1 MDLRK
6 AIVTDDDDR
15 TLIVEMRY
23 TEKERARTVFRFLTK
38 PQILSM
44 LKHWDSASEWDRIM
58 RITEVL
64 CPDGLPTHKKVRQ
77 FHYPDDIDRIA
88 SFLMELSLTHGIL
101 WIENDFLF
109 RNPEVWVARTEHYT
123 TNIDADVIDGIIGKL
138 KEIAG
143 NGMD

>member
-6 AIVTDDDDR
+6 AIVTDDDRD
-15 TLIVEMRY
+15 LVVEMRD
-23 TEKERARTVFRFLTK
+23 TEKERARGFKFLTK
-38 PQILSM
+38 PQMLSM
-44 LKHWDSASEWDRIM
+44 LKHWDSAQRYDRTM

-64 CPDGLPTHKKVRQ
+64 CPDGLPTHKKIRQ

-88 SFLMELSLTHGIL
+88 AFLMELSLTHGIL

-138 KEIAG
+138 KEISE

>member
-15 TLIVEMRY
+15 TLIVEMRD

-64 CPDGLPTHKKVRQ
+64 CPDGFPTHKKVRQ